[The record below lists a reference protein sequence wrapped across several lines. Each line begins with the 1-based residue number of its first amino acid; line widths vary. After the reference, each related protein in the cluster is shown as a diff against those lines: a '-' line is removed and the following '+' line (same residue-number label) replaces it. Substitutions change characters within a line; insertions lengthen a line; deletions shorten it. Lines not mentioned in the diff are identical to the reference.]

1 MAAAAQTLKR
11 QVGLPG
17 ALVLGLGSMVGTG
30 VFFVSW
36 QIAGYLGAWV
46 FPIIALAGII
56 ALCNGLS
63 SAQLAANFPVAG
75 GTYEYGYRLLG
86 PTQGFAAGWAF
97 LLAKSASAAAA
108 CVVAGQLLGRILQV
122 DTNADWVNLR
132 MAALI
137 WLSLTAAVLLGLRRT
152 QILNTMMVIVSV
164 GAILVEI
171 VLAAGDDF
179 AGSRTLWE
187 FGALEDWWLLP
198 QAVALIFVG
207 YTGYGRV
214 ATMGEEILEPRR
226 NIPRAVILTVAVAGL
241 LYALAPMAV
250 SGREPSL
257 VFQLGA
263 IVALC
268 GIVLNLL
275 LGLSRMLLAMS
286 RRGDVPAIF
295 ARLSSRQEPNY
306 AILGVAAIIGAFL
319 AASETG
325 ALTDTIW
332 AFSAFTVLVYY
343 GFANLCAL
351 RLSREQRLYP
361 PIVGIVGGIGCVGLL
376 PFVQWPII
384 LAALMVLA
392 LGLAARA
399 AFRAGTAKAS
409 TTKGQP

>member
-1 MAAAAQTLKR
+1 MAAAAQSLKR

-36 QIAGYLGAWV
+36 QVAGDIGAWI
-46 FPIIALAGII
+46 FPVIALAGIL

-75 GTYEYGYRLLG
+75 GTYEYGYQLLG
-86 PTQGFAAGWAF
+86 PTPGFLAGWAF

-108 CVVAGQLLGRILQV
+108 CVVAGQLLGRILEV
-122 DTNADWVNLR
+122 DTNAPWLNLR

-137 WLSLTAAVLLGLRRT
+137 WLSLTVAVLAGLRRT
-152 QILNTMMVIVSV
+152 QILNTLMVTI
-164 GAILVEI
+164 AILAI
-171 VLAAGDDF
+171 VFELGLALSTTGEGASLRLD
-179 AGSRTLWE
+179 
-187 FGALEDWWLLP
+187 FGAVPEVWLLP

-241 LYALAPMAV
+241 LYALAPVAV
-250 SGREPSL
+250 VGREPSL

-263 IVALC
+263 VVALC

-286 RRGDVPAIF
+286 RRGDVPGIF
-295 ARLSSRQEPNY
+295 ARLSSRQEPNF
-306 AILGVAAIIGAFL
+306 AIVGVAAIIGVFL

-325 ALTDTIW
+325 ALTETIW

-351 RLSREQRLYP
+351 RLSPQQRLYP
-361 PIVGIVGGIGCVGLL
+361 PVVAIVGGLGCVGLL
-376 PFVQWPII
+376 PFVQWRII
-384 LAALMVLA
+384 LAALAVLA

-399 AFRAGTAKAS
+399 AFRAAKPDAPAND
-409 TTKGQP
+409 G